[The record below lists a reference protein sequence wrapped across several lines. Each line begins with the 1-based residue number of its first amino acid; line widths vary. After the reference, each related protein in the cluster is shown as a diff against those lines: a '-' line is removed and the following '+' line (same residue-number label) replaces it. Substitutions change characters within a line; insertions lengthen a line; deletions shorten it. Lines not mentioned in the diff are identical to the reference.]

1 MRIVD
6 WLSLAGIVIILG
18 CALAACTPL
27 RRGTPRIR
35 RSQHVRMLARNGRLV
50 EFEVIDTEEE
60 DL

>member
-18 CALAACTPL
+18 CALAACTQL